1 MEQQKDK
8 EEAGRK
14 NYAKVVVFGD
24 SDFVNNT
31 NINLAGNR
39 DFFLNT
45 VNWLAE
51 EADMISIRKKE
62 SDATP
67 VILTAS
73 QGRLIF
79 WLPVIIMPSIILV
92 SGIGILTRRRIKR

>member
-14 NYAKVVVFGD
+14 NYAKIVVFGD

-62 SDATP
+62 ADATP

-79 WLPVIIMPSIILV
+79 WLPVIIMPSLILV